1 MRPPRIAI
9 AMALLG
15 LSPSVALARSV
26 FLNNI
31 RIDGVEGVRN
41 LKLEK
46 VAVRIDDKGD
56 IFIDAPGYQIKLLEQ
71 GAGSAS
77 PQSPAVATDAEERA
91 VDAKLT
97 RRYFLITEQSAPG
110 MTEFDIDVYV
120 NSKWIRKLGN
130 DDGQIYTEITRYL
143 VPGKNTVLLNARK
156 LSNGSRKSYSPEH
169 VFRVIIGEGNTGGN
183 HVMIDRPLVDFKRTA
198 ADEGNVSKEFSF
210 VTR

>member
-1 MRPPRIAI
+1 MRHFKIA
-9 AMALLG
+9 AVAAAVLLA
-15 LSPSVALARSV
+15 PVAASAKAV
-26 FLNNI
+26 YLNDI
-31 RIDGVEGVRN
+31 RIDNVQGIRN

-46 VAVRIDDKGD
+46 ATVRIDDKGD

-71 GAGSAS
+71 GAGTAS
-77 PQSPAVATDAEERA
+77 PQSPAVATDSDER
-91 VDAKLT
+91 VFDAKLT

-183 HVMIDRPLVDFKRTA
+183 HVMIDRSLVDFKRTA